1 MQGKG
6 RCVDGLSP
14 VVKEVYTW
22 ALGVGNVNNGVE
34 EGAKVYT
41 IEIARNSILRKNPGD
56 QWMVGQSSDEQLDK
70 A

>member
-41 IEIARNSILRKNPGD
+41 IEIARNSILLEKSRGSVD
-56 QWMVGQSSDEQLDK
+56 GRTVVRR
-70 A
+70 AAR